1 MNILVLGN
9 GFDLAHGLPTKY
21 LDFLEFVKAFQ
32 NFKAGNDC
40 SKYHD
45 YFQSLQKKDNDIYVE
60 INNLSTDNCWLRYFI
75 RKNETMS
82 SEGKNGWIDFESEI
96 STFIQALDAARKTLF
111 EQFKKGEKEA
121 HMEQWQLN
129 IIMPLFDKE
138 GKIPNEKY
146 ISFSPST
153 ITSRK
158 EKALSDL
165 NRLTRCLEVYLC
177 DYLSY
182 DECKQLR
189 DIVDLKID
197 KVLSFNYTDT
207 YKRIYDK
214 TVGSK
219 VEYDYIHGK
228 ADINHDIESCNLTRC
243 ASRK

>member
-1 MNILVLGN
+1 M
-9 GFDLAHGLPTKY
+9 A
-21 LDFLEFVKAFQ
+21 
-32 NFKAGNDC
+32 
-40 SKYHD
+40 
-45 YFQSLQKKDNDIYVE
+45 
-60 INNLSTDNCWLRYFI
+60 
-75 RKNETMS
+75 
-82 SEGKNGWIDFESEI
+82 
-96 STFIQALDAARKTLF
+96 
-111 EQFKKGEKEA
+111 
-121 HMEQWQLN
+121 QWQLN
-129 IIMPLFDKE
+129 IIMPLYDKE